1 MRTMKFVLASV
12 SLLFLYDAAYAC
24 RCVPRQPSSDISQ
37 YAAVFSGKVV
47 EVGFKQPPSGAW
59 KYTITFEV
67 GRVWKGETKKRI
79 TLIARLTSCDFG
91 FREGESY
98 LVFAST
104 LSGGSVLTTTQ
115 CSRTGLISER
125 EKDLVLLGEGKVP
138 AEGKT

>member
-1 MRTMKFVLASV
+1 MKTMKFVLASV

-24 RCVPRQPSSDISQ
+24 RCVPSKPSSDTSP

-47 EVGFKQPPSGAW
+47 EAGFKQLPNGVW
-59 KYTITFEV
+59 QDTTTFEV
-67 GRVWKGETKKRI
+67 DRVWKGEAKKRI
-79 TLIARLTSCDFG
+79 TLLSRLTSCDFV
-91 FREGESY
+91 FSKGESW

-104 LSGGSVLTTTQ
+104 LSGGHGLTTSQ

-125 EKDLVLLGEGKVP
+125 KKDLGLLGEGKVP

>member
-1 MRTMKFVLASV
+1 MKTMKFVLASV

-24 RCVPRQPSSDISQ
+24 RCVPSKPSSDTSR

-47 EVGFKQPPSGAW
+47 EAGFKQLPNGVW
-59 KYTITFEV
+59 QDTTTFEV
-67 GRVWKGETKKRI
+67 DRVWKGEAKKRI
-79 TLIARLTSCDFG
+79 TLISRLTSCDFV
-91 FREGESY
+91 FRKGESW

-104 LSGGSVLTTTQ
+104 LSGGDGLTTSQ

-125 EKDLVLLGEGKVP
+125 KKDLGVLGEGKVP